1 MRKVTWD
8 VPEEYSKRPRDKNL
22 LYCPGASR
30 SKLHFDTWEAAKKHI
45 DLNGPEILRESG
57 KAPIRVYWC
66 PDCCCFHVTSKP
78 GISERVTENKKLRTA
93 ALDLIRESL
102 MVKDAVEGQKYLVKA
117 YDIIRECTSCD
128 WYPEARDKAFLALE
142 ILEKKSK
149 EQEYNRHVKEAE
161 YRIRISDLSGAEQE
175 VAWLEQNNL
184 NPDKTKRL
192 RDVLLGK
199 IL

>member
-1 MRKVTWD
+1 
-8 VPEEYSKRPRDKNL
+8 
-22 LYCPGASR
+22 
-30 SKLHFDTWEAAKKHI
+30 
-45 DLNGPEILRESG
+45 
-57 KAPIRVYWC
+57 
-66 PDCCCFHVTSKP
+66 
-78 GISERVTENKKLRTA
+78 
-93 ALDLIRESL
+93 

-128 WYPEARDKAFLALE
+128 WYPEARDKAFLALD